1 MAFKAEVASIVGKTI
16 KHIVVTEGPRAP
28 RSQVFLVF
36 TDDSY
41 YEFYSTHGSIA
52 GGGALDIGGIEAVRG
67 YLPGQRIV
75 YER

>member
-1 MAFKAEVASIVGKTI
+1 MAFKAAVASILGKTI
-16 KHIVVTEGPRAP
+16 KHIVVKEGDRAP

-41 YEFYSTHGSIA
+41 YEFYSTHGSISGA
-52 GGGALDIGGIEAVRG
+52 GGLDVGGIEAVRK
-67 YLPGQRIV
+67 YLPEQEIV